1 MLGPARIWP
10 ESTFISNEATF
21 YVHVSAI
28 PRYTMGSGVIVQISP
43 FPAIIIA
50 VKISFPCPRQK
61 QAYFKDDM
69 PMSCYNLHCTLYHN
83 VGRREK
89 KNMFFF
95 PEETLIYFR
104 FQSIHHFRIILIW
117 PGDRIRRPEHQLK
130 TRLDA
135 VVAMRVYSISVGR
148 TSH

>member
-1 MLGPARIWP
+1 MVRLSTTFSRNFDFFFQIGLYTGFAPRFVTGLQHLMLGPARIWP

-21 YVHVSAI
+21 SVHVSAI
-28 PRYTMGSGVIVQISP
+28 PRYTMGSGVIIQISP
-43 FPAIIIA
+43 FPAITIA

-89 KNMFFF
+89 KTWFL
-95 PEETLIYFR
+95 P
-104 FQSIHHFRIILIW
+104 
-117 PGDRIRRPEHQLK
+117 
-130 TRLDA
+130 
-135 VVAMRVYSISVGR
+135 
-148 TSH
+148 